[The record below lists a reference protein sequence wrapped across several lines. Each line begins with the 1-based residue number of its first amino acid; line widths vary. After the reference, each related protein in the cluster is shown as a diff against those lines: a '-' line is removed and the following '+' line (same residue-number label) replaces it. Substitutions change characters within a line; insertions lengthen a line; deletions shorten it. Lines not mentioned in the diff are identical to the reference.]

1 MGLWKIF
8 EPNNWFFVLILVNIF
23 IYIITLVAFFSL
35 INLTNNFLL
44 KSSDNFKNL
53 AQTTFLYNCV
63 VFLFLS
69 LAGMPPL
76 VSFVGKFFLFS
87 LIFSNLN
94 YLLIIVFFLFNCI
107 VIYFYIQHL
116 RFLIFNKKNSDFS
129 VLQFF
134 KKYSINLYF
143 LITLIFAFLIFGS
156 IFFADF
162 VTLFLV
168 VY

>member
-23 IYIITLVAFFSL
+23 IYIITLVVFFSL

-76 VSFVGKFFLFS
+76 ISFVGKFFLFS

-94 YLLIIVFFLFNCI
+94 YLIIIIFFLFNCI

-116 RFLIFNKKNSDFS
+116 RFLIFKQKNSDFLVLKFYRQYS
-129 VLQFF
+129 V
-134 KKYSINLYF
+134 NLYV
-143 LITLIFAFLIFGS
+143 LVILIFSFLIFGS
-156 IFFADF
+156 IFFTDF